1 MAGRDIQGEAARL
14 REGGPA
20 VPVMLPGGV
29 RVWAVARHDAVRQV
43 LTDPRVSR
51 NARQH
56 WPIWQRGE
64 ITEDWPLYIWAATE
78 HMGTA
83 YGHDH
88 RRLRGLVS
96 GAFTAHRT
104 EALRP
109 QIQDITRALLDRVA
123 AQPKGQAVDI
133 RRLLAYP
140 LPVEVIGRLFG
151 LPPGMRDDLRRHIG
165 IAFETTTTP
174 EDMQAS
180 IAAVYRLL
188 DDLVELKHRTPG
200 DDLASAMLATHDED
214 DGQFTH
220 KEIVDTLSLMLAA
233 GHETTTS
240 LLDSAITAMLTH
252 PRQLELVRAGQRSWS
267 DVIEETLRWQAPIA
281 YLPLRY
287 AVEDIELDG
296 VAIPQGDAIIVSY
309 AGAGQDEDHYG
320 QTAGDFDITRADKQH
335 LSFGYGVHRCVGAP
349 LARLEAGIALPALF
363 ERFPDL
369 TLAVDPSELTPLP
382 SFLSNAHTSL
392 PVHRGTR

>member
-1 MAGRDIQGEAARL
+1 
-14 REGGPA
+14 
-20 VPVMLPGGV
+20 
-29 RVWAVARHDAVRQV
+29 VA
-43 LTDPRVSR
+43 S
-51 NARQH
+51 
-56 WPIWQRGE
+56 
-64 ITEDWPLYIWAATE
+64 
-78 HMGTA
+78 
-83 YGHDH
+83 
-88 RRLRGLVS
+88 
-96 GAFTAHRT
+96 
-104 EALRP
+104 
-109 QIQDITRALLDRVA
+109 
-123 AQPKGQAVDI
+123 AQPGAEVIDI

-151 LPPGMRDDLRRHIG
+151 LPPGMRDDLRGHIG

-188 DDLVELKHRTPG
+188 DELVELKRRTPG
-200 DDLASAMLATHDED
+200 DDLASAMLAAHDED

-252 PRQLELVRAGQRSWS
+252 PGQLELVRAGQRSWS

-287 AVEDIELDG
+287 AVEDIELDE
-296 VAIPQGDAIIVSY
+296 VVIPKGDAIIVSY
-309 AGAGQDEDHYG
+309 AGAGRDEDHYG
-320 QTAGDFDITRADKQH
+320 QTAGLFDITRADKQH

-349 LARLEAGIALPALF
+349 LARLEVGIALPALF
-363 ERFPDL
+363 ERFPNL

-392 PVHRGTR
+392 PVRRGTP